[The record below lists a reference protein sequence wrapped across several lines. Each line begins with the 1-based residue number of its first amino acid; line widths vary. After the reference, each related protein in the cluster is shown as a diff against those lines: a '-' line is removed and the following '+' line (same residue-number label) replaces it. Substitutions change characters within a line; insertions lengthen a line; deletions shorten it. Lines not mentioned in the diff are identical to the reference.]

1 MLPACFAFCAVRL
14 QYDPTVEDSHTTSIE
29 VDGVARSLEILDTAG
44 QVRVPMWL
52 GVSVGV
58 CSGLWQWP
66 SRVLPNTGHA
76 S

>member
-44 QVRVPMWL
+44 QVHHGRDLAIRRATNSSSETWL
-52 GVSVGV
+52 DEFVA
-58 CSGLWQWP
+58 Q
-66 SRVLPNTGHA
+66 
-76 S
+76 